1 MKATVLRTS
10 IIFAGLFVFSGFG
23 QPAQAAVKFEMVV
36 TGKSPYPLLDRKD
49 LSLNTGGGKGVL
61 ISPRWAMTASHCI
74 TSRKQKAG
82 KVTVIFPGPKGKK
95 IKVTKVLRHKSKD
108 IVLLQLARAVKP
120 TERMPVLLLCEKVLG
135 KFPMK
140 KCADNAA
147 WRNKKDRKGI
157 AGTSGSPWLMH
168 SKTVGDVLIGVTH
181 GSDRAPSVAWMS
193 RWIQETVNKN
203 GGTKLDGP
211 RRNRRGGKV
220 KSQGNSKF
228 QPLLITLQHF

>member
-23 QPAQAAVKFEMVV
+23 LPAQAAVKFEMVV

-95 IKVTKVLRHKSKD
+95 IKVKVTKVLRHKSKD
-108 IVLLQLARAVKP
+108 IALLQLARAVKP
-120 TERMPVLLLCEKVLG
+120 AERMPVLLLRETAQCHRLES
-135 KFPMK
+135 
-140 KCADNAA
+140 
-147 WRNKKDRKGI
+147 R
-157 AGTSGSPWLMH
+157 GTTRTSSEGAELEFGGHTP
-168 SKTVGDVLIGVTH
+168 GVIPVR
-181 GSDRAPSVAWMS
+181 SEIRDEPQFMLWF
-193 RWIQETVNKN
+193 W
-203 GGTKLDGP
+203 
-211 RRNRRGGKV
+211 
-220 KSQGNSKF
+220 
-228 QPLLITLQHF
+228 